1 LSVFLKDGETMN
13 TQRKHT
19 AESGFTLIELLIV
32 MSVILILMTLAVPAM
47 QKVIKR
53 GNQTSAIA
61 SLRMLNQM
69 EGEYASNYPS
79 HGFSCS
85 LTALSGKPDSGPPT
99 PEAAQ
104 LIPDDLA
111 TGTKAGYTFTISNCT
126 KSTINN
132 QDQFN
137 TYQINAVPNSVGHS
151 GDRGFCTDENAVIR
165 FDPKGGTNCTEQLQ

>member
-1 LSVFLKDGETMN
+1 MK
-13 TQRKHT
+13 TQQKHT

-53 GNQTSAIA
+53 GNQTSAMA
-61 SLRMLNQM
+61 SLRTLNQM

-79 HGFSCS
+79 HGFACS
-85 LTALSGKPDSGPPT
+85 LASLGGKPDAGPPT
-99 PEAAQ
+99 PESAQ

-111 TGTKAGYTFTISNCT
+111 SGNKAGYTFTIACNGKT
-126 KSTINN
+126 TINN

-137 TYQINAVPNSVGHS
+137 TYVITAVPNSVGHS
-151 GDRGFCTDENAVIR
+151 GDRGYCTDENAQIH
-165 FDPKGGTNCTEQLQ
+165 FDPKGSTNCTELLQ